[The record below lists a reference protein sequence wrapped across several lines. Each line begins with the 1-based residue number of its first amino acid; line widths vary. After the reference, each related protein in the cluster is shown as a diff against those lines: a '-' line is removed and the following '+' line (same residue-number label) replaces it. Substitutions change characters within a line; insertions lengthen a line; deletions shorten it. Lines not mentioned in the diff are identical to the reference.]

1 MRGKFSKIEKLVEAA
16 IDEFSAHTYY
26 EASLNRILKRAGV
39 SKGEF
44 YYHFRSKEEL
54 YLYILDLIV
63 EKKKENLS
71 EVLKKRPNGFFELL
85 EMGIKANIEMF
96 RKYPKL
102 SRMSFQLLKVRD
114 KPIYRK
120 VLTQFE
126 DVSIEFLEKY
136 VRQGVEEGEIRD
148 DIPLEFLIKFLNM
161 VFFHLNE
168 LYEDEIDIDRMEEY
182 LSYLIK
188 VLKYGLI
195 KQ

>member
-54 YLYILDLIV
+54 YLYILNLIV

-71 EVLKKRPNGFFELL
+71 KVLKKKPNGFFELL

-102 SRMSFQLLKVRD
+102 SRMNFQLLKVRD

-126 DVSIEFLEKY
+126 DVSIEFLGKY

-188 VLKYGLI
+188 VLKHGLI
-195 KQ
+195 KR

>member
-44 YYHFRSKEEL
+44 YYHFGNKEEL
-54 YLYILDLIV
+54 YLYILNLIV

-71 EVLKKRPNGFFELL
+71 KVLKKKPNGFFELL

-102 SRMSFQLLKVRD
+102 SRMNFQLLKVRD

-188 VLKYGLI
+188 VLKHGLI
-195 KQ
+195 KR

>member
-1 MRGKFSKIEKLVEAA
+1 VRGKFSKIEKLVEAA

-71 EVLKKRPNGFFELL
+71 EVLKERPNGFFELL

-188 VLKYGLI
+188 VLKHGLI
-195 KQ
+195 KR

>member
-44 YYHFRSKEEL
+44 YYHFENKEEL
-54 YLYILDLIV
+54 YLYILNLIV

-71 EVLKKRPNGFFELL
+71 KMLKKRPSGFFELL

-102 SRMSFQLLKVRD
+102 SRMGFQLLKVRD

-126 DVSIEFLEKY
+126 DVSIEFLGKY

-148 DIPLEFLIKFLNM
+148 DISLEFLIKFLNM

-188 VLKYGLI
+188 VLKHGLI
-195 KQ
+195 KR

>member
-1 MRGKFSKIEKLVEAA
+1 VRGKFSKIEKLVEAA

-188 VLKYGLI
+188 ILKYGLI

>member
-44 YYHFRSKEEL
+44 YYHFRNKEEL

-71 EVLKKRPNGFFELL
+71 EVLKKKPNGFFELL

-188 VLKYGLI
+188 VLKHGLI
-195 KQ
+195 KR

>member
-71 EVLKKRPNGFFELL
+71 EVLKKKPNGFFELL

-188 VLKYGLI
+188 VLKHGLI
-195 KQ
+195 KR

>member
-1 MRGKFSKIEKLVEAA
+1 VRGKFSKIEKLVEAA

-54 YLYILDLIV
+54 YLYILNLIV

-71 EVLKKRPNGFFELL
+71 KVLKKKPNGFFELL

-188 VLKYGLI
+188 ILKYGLI

>member
-1 MRGKFSKIEKLVEAA
+1 VRGKFSKIEKLVEAA

-44 YYHFRSKEEL
+44 YYHFRNKEEL

-71 EVLKKRPNGFFELL
+71 EVLKKKPNGFFELL

-188 VLKYGLI
+188 VLKHGLI
-195 KQ
+195 KR

>member
-54 YLYILDLIV
+54 YLYILNLIV

-71 EVLKKRPNGFFELL
+71 KVLKKKPNGFFELL

-102 SRMSFQLLKVRD
+102 SRMGFQLLKVRD

-148 DIPLEFLIKFLNM
+148 DISLEFLIKFLNM

-188 VLKYGLI
+188 VLKHGLI
-195 KQ
+195 KR

>member
-71 EVLKKRPNGFFELL
+71 EVLKERPNGFFELL

-148 DIPLEFLIKFLNM
+148 DISLEFLIKFLNM

-188 VLKYGLI
+188 VLKHGLI
-195 KQ
+195 KR

>member
-26 EASLNRILKRAGV
+26 EASLNRILKRASV

-188 VLKYGLI
+188 VLKHGLI
-195 KQ
+195 KR

>member
-54 YLYILDLIV
+54 YLYILNLIV

-71 EVLKKRPNGFFELL
+71 EVLKKKPNGFFELL

-188 VLKYGLI
+188 VLKHGLI
-195 KQ
+195 KR

>member
-1 MRGKFSKIEKLVEAA
+1 VRGKFSKIEKLVEAA

-102 SRMSFQLLKVRD
+102 SRMSLQLLKVRD

-188 VLKYGLI
+188 ILKYGLI

>member
-188 VLKYGLI
+188 ILKYGLI